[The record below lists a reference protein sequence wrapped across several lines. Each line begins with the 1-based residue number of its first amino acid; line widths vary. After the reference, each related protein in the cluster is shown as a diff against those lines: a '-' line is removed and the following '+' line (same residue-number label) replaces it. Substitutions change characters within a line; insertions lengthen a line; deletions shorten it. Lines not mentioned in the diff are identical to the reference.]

1 MAASSV
7 NAIPLDAVPPGVV
20 PSGVFL
26 ALGMNAPQAL
36 TPLDLSEGEAYLRTL
51 LPENVPHP
59 ENVPQKLIRALA
71 EYNIHVPY
79 SVFTKENLAGLGKLF
94 QSYDIH
100 IPDHIMKPKDTNY
113 EDLIRTLNS
122 FINGN
127 EKILIISSSVK
138 SRREKLAQVI
148 SRMFKHSW
156 FNPPLDKILDL
167 SDKFELFIFS
177 EELPNHTLAP
187 NFTYRKCVVLIHSD
201 MPLSL
206 PSYIHLPIFNDEI
219 NLSPEELDIL
229 SHKVNSVVLSYK

>member
-127 EKILIISSSVK
+127 EKIL
-138 SRREKLAQVI
+138 
-148 SRMFKHSW
+148 
-156 FNPPLDKILDL
+156 DL